1 MSATTHPLPDI
12 INLLDAFNLA
22 WLTAEIIPAQGKSE
36 PFLKVI
42 NVSERFLLYSGLEK
56 MSLVRK
62 NLRTQGGKKAD
73 SELNTLFSALISF
86 QQNSH
91 RLVLYK
97 HAFILRTYSPGKNLI
112 IAFLEKDNP
121 EEQPL
126 FPSIDKKFRGIFNEL
141 GDFVFISGFNGKF
154 LEANDTALRTLGYK
168 REELLSLTPGNISVP
183 REKERDAS
191 HVSAYDEYDQ
201 WAQSEQLLFGAELLA
216 RNGNRIPIEARSK
229 IIEFE
234 GKEAILTIARDIRER
249 VMFEKKLLNVVMDT
263 EEKERRRL
271 AEELHDGMGPLLSS
285 AKMHVDMLL
294 SDSIPNQ
301 KKEQVYKL
309 VKELIAES
317 IINIREI
324 SANLMPHVLYN
335 FGLIPALR
343 TLISRVAV
351 HQTLEVEL
359 TDEDFMQRPD
369 QAVEV
374 LLYRVI
380 SELVTNSLKH
390 SSATLISI
398 KISSDQTAV
407 NLQYTDNGTGFDLRR
422 ELNAG
427 TGMGLHNI
435 INRIKS
441 QQGTIKFKMP
451 GSKGLK
457 VSIHIP
463 SGLSS

>member
-1 MSATTHPLPDI
+1 MTVFARQLPDI
-12 INLLDAFNLA
+12 ARLLDAFDLA
-22 WLTAEIIPAQGKSE
+22 WLAAEILPAKHNADAC
-36 PFLKVI
+36 LKVI
-42 NVSERFLLYSGLEK
+42 NVSERFLLYSGLKK
-56 MSLVRK
+56 MSLLRK
-62 NLRTQGGKKAD
+62 NGKNQNGKKAD
-73 SELNTLFSALISF
+73 PGLNTLYQVLVNTRQS
-86 QQNSH
+86 SH
-91 RLVLYK
+91 RL
-97 HAFILRTYSPGKNLI
+97 ILNDHTFLMRTYSPEENLV
-112 IAFLEKDNP
+112 IAVLEKDNSGESP
-121 EEQPL
+121 VY
-126 FPSIDKKFRGIFNEL
+126 PSIDKKFRGIFNEL

-154 LEANDTALRTLGYK
+154 LEANNTALLTLGYK

-183 REKERDAS
+183 REKEHDAS

-201 WAQSEQLLFGAELLA
+201 WAQSEQLLFGSELLA

-234 GKEAILTIARDIRER
+234 GREAILTIARDIRER

-271 AEELHDGMGPLLSS
+271 SEELHDGMGPLLSS

-294 SDSIPNQ
+294 SGAIPDH
-301 KKEQVYKL
+301 KKEQVYRL

-317 IINIREI
+317 IVNIREI

-351 HQTLEVEL
+351 HQSLEVTL
-359 TDEDFMQRPD
+359 TDDDFSQRPD

-380 SELVTNSLKH
+380 SELITNSLKH
-390 SSATLISI
+390 SSATLITI

-407 NLQYTDNGTGFDLRR
+407 TLQYTDNGTGFDLRR
-422 ELNAG
+422 ELN
-427 TGMGLHNI
+427 TSSGMGLHNI

-441 QQGTIKFKMP
+441 QQGSIRFRKQ
-451 GSKGLK
+451 GSKGLY
-457 VSIHIP
+457 VSIHLS